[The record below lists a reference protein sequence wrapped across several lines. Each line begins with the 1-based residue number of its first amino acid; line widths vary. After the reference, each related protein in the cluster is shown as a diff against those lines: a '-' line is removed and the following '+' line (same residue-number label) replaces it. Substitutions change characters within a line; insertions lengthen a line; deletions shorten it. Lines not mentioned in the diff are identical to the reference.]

1 MIMKSGNSSEPKT
14 SKLGK
19 LVWLAVL
26 FCLTPVVANAQT
38 VETGNKVVVV
48 YNSKMPES
56 KDIAKHYAERRFVP
70 ENQVIGL
77 ELPTTETMSR
87 SEYAQQLFLP
97 LAKQLSERHLIQFKS
112 GNSPFDSAKPWI
124 VNNTTIRYAV
134 LCYGVPLKI
143 TEDASLK
150 EPDAEK
156 MQEATRRNGA
166 SVDSELALL
175 PMGGAKTL
183 TGPFS
188 NPFYGATNSA
198 SLNPVNGLLMVTRL
212 DGPSPAIARALV
224 DKAIQAETDGLWGR
238 AYFDARGLPTNS
250 PLFMGDKWI
259 CAAAQYTVRFGF
271 QTVLDTNE
279 ATFPVTFPMSQIAF
293 YAGWYNSTVNGPFT
307 LPKVEFMPGAF
318 AYHLHSYSAVTLR
331 STNTAWVGPLLNA
344 GVTATMGCVEE
355 PFLEGTPDIA
365 IFFNRW
371 LAPAYSFGE
380 AAYVCQPVLSWQTT
394 VVGDPLYRPFAKP
407 PQILHQELQSRGS
420 KLIEW
425 SHARVI
431 GLNVFKGT
439 TPNEMVAYLNTEPI
453 TARSAVLSELLGD
466 IYLRQNKLDMAIST
480 YKQALELSPTPQQKV
495 RLVFELGSL
504 LEKAGKTSEG
514 FAVYDKFYK
523 ETPDYC
529 GALDFCKEMEHFA
542 SKLKMP
548 AEARFYK
555 KEVKRL
561 EKAAKAANKK

>member
-1 MIMKSGNSSEPKT
+1 M
-14 SKLGK
+14 KLGCGSNIIVSMLQK
-19 LVWLAVL
+19 MAWLTTVFSL
-26 FCLTPVVANAQT
+26 IPMVVNAQT
-38 VETGNKVVVV
+38 KDTGINVVVV
-48 YNSKMPES
+48 YNAKMPES
-56 KDIAKHYAERRFVP
+56 KDVAKHYAERRFVP

-77 ELPTTETMSR
+77 DLPTTETMSR
-87 SEYAQQLFLP
+87 SEYNQQLFLP
-97 LAKQLSERHLIQFKS
+97 LAKQLSEKHLIQFKAGS
-112 GNSPFDSAKPWI
+112 GPLDSTKSWS
-124 VNNTTIRYAV
+124 VSETSIRYVV

-150 EPDAEK
+150 ESDAEK
-156 MQEATRRNGA
+156 FQLVIRRNGA

-183 TGPFS
+183 TGPFA

-212 DGPSPAIARALV
+212 DGPSAAIARALV

-250 PLFMGDKWI
+250 PLFLGDKWI
-259 CAAAQYTVRFGF
+259 CASAGYTVRFGF

-279 ATFPVTFPMSQIAF
+279 ATFPITFPMSQIAF

-318 AYHLHSYSAVTLR
+318 AYHLHSFSAVTIR
-331 STNTAWVGPLLNA
+331 STNSAWVGPLLNA

-355 PFLEGTPDIA
+355 PFLQCTPDIA
-365 IFFNRW
+365 VFFNRW

-380 AAYVCQPVLSWQTT
+380 AAYVCQPALSWQTT
-394 VVGDPLYRPFAKP
+394 VVGDPLYRPFSKP
-407 PQILHQELQSRGS
+407 PQVLHQELQSRGS

-431 GLNVFKGT
+431 GLNVFNGT
-439 TPNEMVAYLNTEPI
+439 TPDEMVAYLNAEPI
-453 TARSAVLSELLGD
+453 TAKSAVLSELLGD
-466 IYLRQNKLDMAIST
+466 IYLRQNKLDMAIGT

-495 RLVFELGSL
+495 RLVLGL
-504 LEKAGKTSEG
+504 GNVLGNAGRENEA
-514 FAVYDKFYK
+514 FALYDKFYK

-529 GALDFCKEMEHFA
+529 GAQDFCKEMESFA
-542 SKLKMP
+542 SKLKKS
-548 AEARFYK
+548 AEAKFYK
-555 KEVKRL
+555 KELKRF
-561 EKAAKAANKK
+561 EKAAKAAADKK